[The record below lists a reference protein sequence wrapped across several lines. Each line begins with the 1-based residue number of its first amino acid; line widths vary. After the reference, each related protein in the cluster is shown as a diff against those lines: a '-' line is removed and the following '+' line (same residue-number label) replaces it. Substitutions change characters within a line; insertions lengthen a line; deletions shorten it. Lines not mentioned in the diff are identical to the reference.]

1 MTPLDDAHAAMLAA
15 ENSDTADAAR
25 LHYYQ
30 RLADGELFVLLT
42 QEASGDSISPA
53 LFDLDQGR
61 FVLAFDQQE
70 RLAAFSGKVSPY
82 AAISGRVLAQMLDG
96 QGIGLGVNLDVAPS
110 AYLIPPEAI
119 GWLNRTLAQTPDAVA
134 ARIDHFGAPL
144 DLPPVLLP
152 ALEAKLANA
161 GGLVQAAYLVDVTY
175 QGGARGAL
183 LGFVGAPEPAQEA
196 LAKAVSE
203 ALTFAGI
210 GAGAV
215 DVGFFAADDRR
226 ADKLAAHGR
235 KLYLPP
241 PPAPSEPSEATRA
254 APGSDPAKPPIL
266 R

>member
-1 MTPLDDAHAAMLAA
+1 MTPLDHAHAAMQAA

-30 RLADGELFVLLT
+30 HLADGELFVLLT
-42 QEASGDSISPA
+42 QEATGETISPE

-70 RLAAFSGKVSPY
+70 RLAAFSGQVSPY

-96 QGIGLGVNLDVAPS
+96 QGIGLGVNIDVAPS
-110 AYLIPPEAI
+110 SYLIPPEAI
-119 GWLNRTLAQTPDAVA
+119 GWLNQTLAQTPDAVA
-134 ARIDHFGAPL
+134 ARIDHFSAPL
-144 DLPPVLLP
+144 DPPAILLP

-161 GGLVQAAYLVDVTY
+161 GGLVQAAYLVDVAY
-175 QGGARGAL
+175 QGGGRGAL

-215 DVGFFAADDRR
+215 DVGFFAFDDSR
-226 ADKLAAHGR
+226 AGKLAAHGR

-241 PPAPSEPSEATRA
+241 PPEPSEHSRA
-254 APGSDPAKPPIL
+254 VPGSDPAKPPIL